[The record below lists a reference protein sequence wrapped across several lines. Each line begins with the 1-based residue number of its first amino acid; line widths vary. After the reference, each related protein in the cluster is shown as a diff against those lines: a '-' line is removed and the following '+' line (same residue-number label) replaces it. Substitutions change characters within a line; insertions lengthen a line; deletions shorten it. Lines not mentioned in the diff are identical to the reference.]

1 MEGVSPELVAQ
12 VNAASSLH
20 PQDEPQGGTAVP
32 GELPETAD
40 VEAFA
45 VDEAN
50 PDGADVVAQVQKDTL
65 RPQQ

>member
-1 MEGVSPELVAQ
+1 MTTWRDAVGEGGGSG
-12 VNAASSLH
+12 
-20 PQDEPQGGTAVP
+20 PQGGTAVP

-50 PDGADVVAQVQKDTL
+50 PDGADVVAQVQKDTF